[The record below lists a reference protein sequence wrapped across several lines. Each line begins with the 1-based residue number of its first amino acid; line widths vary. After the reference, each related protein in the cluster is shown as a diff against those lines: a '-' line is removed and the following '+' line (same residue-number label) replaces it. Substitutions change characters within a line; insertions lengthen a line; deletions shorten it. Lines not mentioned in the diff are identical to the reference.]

1 MFCEKLKRKTGVQN
15 PLTRGT
21 IENSKVGFCFELHSK
36 IFKAVIIIK
45 VCSYIDEIK
54 WKAGSVQIDVS
65 GFKELNLCQSYFYS
79 WYNS

>member
-21 IENSKVGFCFELHSK
+21 IENSKVGFCLELHSK

-45 VCSYIDEIK
+45 VCSYIDEIE
-54 WKAGSVQIDVS
+54 WKAGGVQIDVS
-65 GFKELNLCQSYFYS
+65 GFEEFSLCQSDFYS
-79 WYNS
+79 

>member
-1 MFCEKLKRKTGVQN
+1 MFCEKLKRKAGVQN

-54 WKAGSVQIDVS
+54 WKAGWMQIAVS
-65 GFKELNLCQSYFYS
+65 GFNELNFCQSDFYS
-79 WYNS
+79 